1 MITQILI
8 YLLPCLSQG
17 NMYGEILGPD
27 VRTNSALI
35 QGMTS
40 TLSVVSEFEMQ
51 NRVIDPL
58 TPAIWLNL

>member
-1 MITQILI
+1 
-8 YLLPCLSQG
+8 
-17 NMYGEILGPD
+17 MYGEILGPD